1 MILSKNNPQLI
12 IFAFFIF
19 FPIVEKVDNT
29 AYMHAKTM
37 NGQHS
42 VAFLIK
48 LNNETKQL
56 SVEGKSTEPSILAS
70 LTDEIRD
77 MDL

>member
-1 MILSKNNPQLI
+1 M
-12 IFAFFIF
+12 
-19 FPIVEKVDNT
+19 EKVDNT

-48 LNNETKQL
+48 LNNETNQL